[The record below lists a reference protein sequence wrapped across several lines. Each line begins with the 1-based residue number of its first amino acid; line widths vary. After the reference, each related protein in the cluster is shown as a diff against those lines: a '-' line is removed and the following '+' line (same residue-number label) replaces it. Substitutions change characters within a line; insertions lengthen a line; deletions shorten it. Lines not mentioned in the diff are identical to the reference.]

1 MNQKFNPDKIN
12 RGDMRM
18 NELTFEKLQ
27 FDELKELIKVY
38 CVSSTGKKLIE
49 KLKPSGDINI
59 VKRRLAE
66 NKEARKIIEYAD
78 HVPLEGVY
86 DIGPFLEKID
96 KGMILDASELVRIE
110 DFLRGCRKIKVFM
123 IDKEFY
129 SPTLSSYA
137 LNISECE
144 NIEEEIRHSIKGNRV
159 DPQASKELKK
169 IRRNIESTEGKIK
182 EKLNK
187 FIMSFENKKYI
198 QEFIIS
204 KRNERYVIPIIASY
218 KNEVSGV
225 ILDTSSKGN
234 TVFIEPSSISKLSLE
249 LISLE
254 SDAVIEEY
262 KILSYLTNLIYEKI
276 QSIKINMEIISEYDM
291 VFSKAKY
298 SFDNGGITPKLNNRG
313 YINIINGKHPLIQKD
328 AAVAMNFEIGKD
340 YRGIVIT
347 GPNAGGKTVVLKTVG
362 LLSLMVQSGLDIIAD
377 EDTEMSVFE
386 KIFVDIGDQQ
396 SIENSLSTFSSHIKN
411 IADIMSVSNF
421 STLVLLDEI
430 GSGTEPNEGAALAIA
445 ILEEFYKLG
454 CIIIASTHYSEI
466 KKFACAH
473 PEFENAGMIFD
484 KNTLEPMYKLTIGT
498 SQSSNAL
505 FISEKMGIK
514 RSVLKKAKDYIND
527 KNYNYEIVRRN
538 NLKEKEESE
547 NTLQQISIY
556 EVGDKVQML
565 ENSEFAIVY
574 KPVDKFNNLKLLY
587 KDKFVEVNVKRIKLY
602 LKATELYPDDYDFN
616 TLFESYKNLK
626 LERDIAR
633 GSKKALKKIQKE
645 IKSVKE
651 TRKS

>member
-1 MNQKFNPDKIN
+1 
-12 RGDMRM
+12 
-18 NELTFEKLQ
+18 
-27 FDELKELIKVY
+27 
-38 CVSSTGKKLIE
+38 
-49 KLKPSGDINI
+49 
-59 VKRRLAE
+59 
-66 NKEARKIIEYAD
+66 
-78 HVPLEGVY
+78 
-86 DIGPFLEKID
+86 
-96 KGMILDASELVRIE
+96 
-110 DFLRGCRKIKVFM
+110 
-123 IDKEFY
+123 
-129 SPTLSSYA
+129 
-137 LNISECE
+137 
-144 NIEEEIRHSIKGNRV
+144 
-159 DPQASKELKK
+159 
-169 IRRNIESTEGKIK
+169 
-182 EKLNK
+182 
-187 FIMSFENKKYI
+187 
-198 QEFIIS
+198 
-204 KRNERYVIPIIASY
+204 
-218 KNEVSGV
+218 
-225 ILDTSSKGN
+225 
-234 TVFIEPSSISKLSLE
+234 
-249 LISLE
+249 
-254 SDAVIEEY
+254 
-262 KILSYLTNLIYEKI
+262 
-276 QSIKINMEIISEYDM
+276 
-291 VFSKAKY
+291 
-298 SFDNGGITPKLNNRG
+298 
-313 YINIINGKHPLIQKD
+313 
-328 AAVAMNFEIGKD
+328 
-340 YRGIVIT
+340 
-347 GPNAGGKTVVLKTVG
+347 
-362 LLSLMVQSGLDIIAD
+362 
-377 EDTEMSVFE
+377 
-386 KIFVDIGDQQ
+386 
-396 SIENSLSTFSSHIKN
+396 
-411 IADIMSVSNF
+411 MSVSNF

-527 KNYNYEIVRRN
+527 KNYNYEIVRKN
-538 NLKEKEESE
+538 NPKEKEESE
-547 NTLQQISIY
+547 NTLQQIPIY

-587 KDKFVEVNVKRIKLY
+587 KDEFVEVNVKRIKLY